1 MIRPQLVFLSLT
13 ALLLTATVA
22 RAQDAAAAQPT
33 LTISGGVMDFDLS
46 GTGQTWVAGVRFIR
60 PFTSHLAIE
69 IGTSYARPE
78 QDFGET
84 TLFAPDFHLQYHW
97 KIGPVRPFIGAGA
110 GFVHISG
117 PFDVDD
123 TDPTFSAAGGLRV
136 DIGPRASLFGEM
148 RVRGHERG
156 FVATTAEWSGGLS
169 FRFGGS

>member
-1 MIRPQLVFLSLT
+1 MIRPQILV
-13 ALLLTATVA
+13 LLLAAILLTGSVA
-22 RAQDAAAAQPT
+22 RAQDAAPPT

-60 PFTSHLAIE
+60 PLTSHLAIE

-97 KIGPVRPFIGAGA
+97 QVGPVRPFIGAGA

-123 TDPTFSAAGGLRV
+123 TDPTFSAAGGLRIDV
-136 DIGPRASLFGEM
+136 APRASLFGEM
-148 RVRGHERG
+148 RVRGHERK
-156 FVATTAEWSGGLS
+156 FVGSTTEWSGGLS
-169 FRFGGS
+169 IRFGG